1 MEADSNGPNVVAVAA
16 AVTAALAIYS
26 PYHSFGLTAL
36 PDQTPQAATASA
48 AVAQRLEAADKSSGT
63 H

>member
-1 MEADSNGPNVVAVAA
+1 MVAVAA
-16 AVTAALAIYS
+16 AVTAALAIYTS
-26 PYHSFGLTAL
+26 YHSVGLTAL
-36 PDQTPQAATASA
+36 PDQTAQAAAASA